1 MSEREVYNPPA
12 VWTWNKDNGGQFAAI
27 NRPVAGPT
35 HDAEL
40 NVGDHPLQLYSLAT
54 PNGVKV
60 TIMLEELLEAGH
72 SGAEYDAWFIDIGE
86 GDQFSSGFVEIN
98 PNSKIPAMVD
108 YSGESPI
115 RLFESGSILLY
126 LADKFAALLPTDTT
140 ARAEALNWLFWQMG
154 SGPYLGGGFGH
165 FYAYAPAKMEYPI
178 DRFTMEVKRQLSV
191 LEKRLAE
198 KVAQEPEDD
207 AEENVGPNT
216 LPEAQET
223 IAELNERIVRLT
235 ADFDNFRKRAQRD
248 KDEARQFANQGLLE
262 KLLPVLDNFEMALTA
277 VKDADPSVRDG
288 VQMIL
293 DQLLSVLKES
303 GVVPVDALGQP
314 FDPNLHEA
322 LSQEETTDAEE
333 GTVVQQVQCGYKLND
348 RLVRPARVVVAK
360 APRTAGE
367 TPTED

>member
-1 MSEREVYNPPA
+1 MKF
-12 VWTWNKDNGGQFAAI
+12 WDKMTNKKSKEEAA
-27 NRPVAGPT
+27 PEMT
-35 HDAEL
+35 
-40 NVGDHPLQLYSLAT
+40 
-54 PNGVKV
+54 
-60 TIMLEELLEAGH
+60 
-72 SGAEYDAWFIDIGE
+72 
-86 GDQFSSGFVEIN
+86 
-98 PNSKIPAMVD
+98 
-108 YSGESPI
+108 
-115 RLFESGSILLY
+115 
-126 LADKFAALLPTDTT
+126 
-140 ARAEALNWLFWQMG
+140 
-154 SGPYLGGGFGH
+154 
-165 FYAYAPAKMEYPI
+165 
-178 DRFTMEVKRQLSV
+178 V

-277 VKDADPSVRDG
+277 VKGADPSVRDG

-293 DQLLSVLKES
+293 NQLLSVLKES
-303 GVVPVDALGQP
+303 GVEPVDALGQP

-360 APRTAGE
+360 APGTAE
-367 TPTED
+367 EAPTED

>member
-1 MSEREVYNPPA
+1 MKFWDKMTNKESKEEA
-12 VWTWNKDNGGQFAAI
+12 V
-27 NRPVAGPT
+27 P
-35 HDAEL
+35 E
-40 NVGDHPLQLYSLAT
+40 
-54 PNGVKV
+54 
-60 TIMLEELLEAGH
+60 M
-72 SGAEYDAWFIDIGE
+72 
-86 GDQFSSGFVEIN
+86 
-98 PNSKIPAMVD
+98 
-108 YSGESPI
+108 
-115 RLFESGSILLY
+115 
-126 LADKFAALLPTDTT
+126 T
-140 ARAEALNWLFWQMG
+140 A
-154 SGPYLGGGFGH
+154 
-165 FYAYAPAKMEYPI
+165 
-178 DRFTMEVKRQLSV
+178 

-216 LPEAQET
+216 LPEAQEN

-277 VKDADPSVRDG
+277 VKDADSSVRDG

-303 GVVPVDALGQP
+303 GVEPVDALGQP

-360 APRTAGE
+360 APGAVGE
-367 TPTED
+367 APTED

>member
-1 MSEREVYNPPA
+1 MKF
-12 VWTWNKDNGGQFAAI
+12 WDKMTNKESKEEAA
-27 NRPVAGPT
+27 PEMT
-35 HDAEL
+35 
-40 NVGDHPLQLYSLAT
+40 
-54 PNGVKV
+54 
-60 TIMLEELLEAGH
+60 
-72 SGAEYDAWFIDIGE
+72 
-86 GDQFSSGFVEIN
+86 
-98 PNSKIPAMVD
+98 
-108 YSGESPI
+108 
-115 RLFESGSILLY
+115 
-126 LADKFAALLPTDTT
+126 
-140 ARAEALNWLFWQMG
+140 
-154 SGPYLGGGFGH
+154 
-165 FYAYAPAKMEYPI
+165 
-178 DRFTMEVKRQLSV
+178 V

-277 VKDADPSVRDG
+277 VKGADPSVRDG

-303 GVVPVDALGQP
+303 GVEPVDALGQP

>member
-1 MSEREVYNPPA
+1 MKFWDKMTNKESKEEA
-12 VWTWNKDNGGQFAAI
+12 V
-27 NRPVAGPT
+27 P
-35 HDAEL
+35 E
-40 NVGDHPLQLYSLAT
+40 
-54 PNGVKV
+54 
-60 TIMLEELLEAGH
+60 M
-72 SGAEYDAWFIDIGE
+72 
-86 GDQFSSGFVEIN
+86 
-98 PNSKIPAMVD
+98 
-108 YSGESPI
+108 
-115 RLFESGSILLY
+115 
-126 LADKFAALLPTDTT
+126 T
-140 ARAEALNWLFWQMG
+140 A
-154 SGPYLGGGFGH
+154 
-165 FYAYAPAKMEYPI
+165 
-178 DRFTMEVKRQLSV
+178 

-216 LPEAQET
+216 LPEAQEN

-262 KLLPVLDNFEMALTA
+262 RLLPILDNFEMALTA
-277 VKDADPSVRDG
+277 VKDADSSVRDG

-303 GVVPVDALGQP
+303 GVEPVDALGQP

-322 LSQEETTDAEE
+322 LSQEETTEAEE

-360 APRTAGE
+360 TPGTAE
-367 TPTED
+367 EAPTED

>member
-1 MSEREVYNPPA
+1 MKFWEKM
-12 VWTWNKDNGGQFAAI
+12 TNKQSKEEAA
-27 NRPVAGPT
+27 P
-35 HDAEL
+35 E
-40 NVGDHPLQLYSLAT
+40 
-54 PNGVKV
+54 
-60 TIMLEELLEAGH
+60 M
-72 SGAEYDAWFIDIGE
+72 
-86 GDQFSSGFVEIN
+86 
-98 PNSKIPAMVD
+98 
-108 YSGESPI
+108 
-115 RLFESGSILLY
+115 
-126 LADKFAALLPTDTT
+126 T
-140 ARAEALNWLFWQMG
+140 A
-154 SGPYLGGGFGH
+154 
-165 FYAYAPAKMEYPI
+165 
-178 DRFTMEVKRQLSV
+178 

-198 KVAQEPEDD
+198 KVAQEAEDG
-207 AEENVGPNT
+207 AEENVVSKT

-248 KDEARQFANQGLLE
+248 KDEARQFANQSLLE

-303 GVVPVDALGQP
+303 GVEPVDALRQP

-360 APRTAGE
+360 APGTAE
-367 TPTED
+367 EAPTED

>member
-1 MSEREVYNPPA
+1 MKFWDKMTNKESKEEA
-12 VWTWNKDNGGQFAAI
+12 V
-27 NRPVAGPT
+27 P
-35 HDAEL
+35 E
-40 NVGDHPLQLYSLAT
+40 
-54 PNGVKV
+54 
-60 TIMLEELLEAGH
+60 M
-72 SGAEYDAWFIDIGE
+72 
-86 GDQFSSGFVEIN
+86 
-98 PNSKIPAMVD
+98 
-108 YSGESPI
+108 
-115 RLFESGSILLY
+115 
-126 LADKFAALLPTDTT
+126 T
-140 ARAEALNWLFWQMG
+140 A
-154 SGPYLGGGFGH
+154 
-165 FYAYAPAKMEYPI
+165 
-178 DRFTMEVKRQLSV
+178 

-216 LPEAQET
+216 LPEAQEN

-262 KLLPVLDNFEMALTA
+262 RLLPILDNFEMALTA
-277 VKDADPSVRDG
+277 VKDADSSVRDG

-303 GVVPVDALGQP
+303 GVEPVDALGQP

-322 LSQEETTDAEE
+322 LSQEETTEAEE

-360 APRTAGE
+360 APGTAE
-367 TPTED
+367 EAPTED